1 MVTETVT
8 QQGGGKGPKGG
19 GSSSESTDYM
29 FDIEFVVTGE
39 GGATSELDA
48 IIERIEALEAAVG
61 GSDVSDEI
69 AAIKADIE
77 ALKGAGVS
85 SADIEALEKRLEAL
99 EGGGCG
105 GNIASTLVIVGA
117 SLALGAVVMG
127 VMLKKKKEQD

>member
-1 MVTETVT
+1 
-8 QQGGGKGPKGG
+8 
-19 GSSSESTDYM
+19 M
-29 FDIEFVVTGE
+29 FDNEFVVTGE

-61 GSDVSDEI
+61 SSDVSGEI

-77 ALKGAGVS
+77 ALKGAGVR

-99 EGGGCG
+99 EGGGCS

-117 SLALGAVVMG
+117 SLALGAVIMG